1 MNVPMLLWG
10 TFYGGAAVGLVRA
23 GRRTWQADHNRVIAA
38 VYVALTAFCIVGV
51 VGSLLALR

>member
-1 MNVPMLLWG
+1 MLLWG